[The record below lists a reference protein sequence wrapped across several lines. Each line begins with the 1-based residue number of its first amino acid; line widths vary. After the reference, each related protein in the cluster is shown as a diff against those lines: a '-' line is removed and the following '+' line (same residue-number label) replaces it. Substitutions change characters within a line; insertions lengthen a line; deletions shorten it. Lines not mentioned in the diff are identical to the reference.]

1 MSGQGDK
8 WTRRFPSAVDGL
20 LEKRFDIREKMGN
33 FVYRHGIE
41 YVFWWYLKLLIS
53 IRQETMSFFYVIII
67 GYLYLRNLNI

>member
-1 MSGQGDK
+1 MSGQVDE

-41 YVFWWYLKLLIS
+41 YVFGWYFFMSLLSAICTC
-53 IRQETMSFFYVIII
+53 ET
-67 GYLYLRNLNI
+67 